1 MEFESPDV
9 EKDFPGLYAS
19 ESGKKSN
26 ESDFSDVEGK
36 DKPSKKEI
44 LIGKRSKEKKE
55 SKKDRGYAAL
65 EGESSPEEEITD
77 AELKSPSKSKK
88 TKSFKFP
95 SKKDKQRDK
104 HKEKENKE
112 KEPKETKEKD
122 GKAKLKNKEKKKSKH
137 IVEEAVDISE
147 LAPVF
152 GVNLNVA
159 IERGGCHDGVQ
170 LPVVVRDC
178 IDYLEEHGLKVE
190 GIHRSLGM
198 RSKVQQLR
206 KLYNQREEVSL
217 SGHEISVVTSLLKQ
231 FFRELPEPV
240 VSKAVEEAAVAV
252 GGSSA
257 SSQNLTDLKNLV
269 EQLPSPNK
277 TILAWILTHM
287 EHIVDQEKHNRMGFQ
302 NVSLIVGPML
312 MVGQRAL
319 AALFHHRH
327 TLFGEVNLSKYKPPL
342 SAGSPCPDSV
352 EGIEEE
358 LAKQESL
365 LGQIHKEMNAGL
377 VSKKREEQLWEVQR
391 FVTNLKRKLRLLQR
405 AHGNTQKSQE
415 EEDSGTEKTADG
427 PRVPRGD
434 ETEDFKMNLNL
445 QKTKQSIDE
454 EREEGEARVEDGAEK
469 CVNSIGMAVKAN
481 SQSKVDQDKQHLSD
495 VVVHAPRLKD
505 ELDGGRVQGWSEEN
519 EVDAKSGV
527 EEAKRNDDEM
537 KEGAGSRETDG
548 MPNDM
553 GKIKEELKA
562 ETVKVHLHNYSDSH
576 AVKSSQESKHA
587 TVDPLSKFTKE
598 ELEKAAS
605 QSEEIMYLKL
615 EHEELLKLRDEL
627 LRRIKTERFLAR
639 KLSAKGNLQRSRKV
653 VKLQSSAPP
662 PHPPPQLLCEM
673 PVDPKEGTVKGDEA
687 SKMEDLL
694 LQVKKENEALER
706 KAAMLTQQIFEE
718 REACIRTKIQFI
730 ILQARQAQGTK
741 TGV

>member
-44 LIGKRSKEKKE
+44 LIGKRNKEKKE

-112 KEPKETKEKD
+112 KEPKESKEKD
-122 GKAKLKNKEKKKSKH
+122 GKTKLKHKEKKKSKH
-137 IVEEAVDISE
+137 LVEEGVDISE

-152 GVNLNVA
+152 GVNLSIA

-231 FFRELPEPV
+231 FFRELPEPI
-240 VSKAVEEAAVAV
+240 VSKAVEEAAAAV

-257 SSQNLTDLKNLV
+257 SSQSLVELKNLV
-269 EQLPSPNK
+269 QQLPLPNR

-319 AALFHHRH
+319 AALFHHRRA
-327 TLFGEVNLSKYKPPL
+327 LFGEVNLSKYKPPL

-405 AHGNTQKSQE
+405 AHGSMQKSQE
-415 EEDSGTEKTADG
+415 EEDSGPEKSAEA
-427 PRVPRGD
+427 PLKSSRGD
-434 ETEDFKMNLNL
+434 ENEDFRINLKL
-445 QKTKQSIDE
+445 QKTKPSIDE
-454 EREEGEARVEDGAEK
+454 EQEEVEGRMEESADG
-469 CVNSIGMAVKAN
+469 VGTVVKSN
-481 SQSKVDQDKQHLSD
+481 IQSKPEQDKEMVSD
-495 VVVHAPRLKD
+495 TTAPSTKSKD
-505 ELDGGRVQGWSEEN
+505 ESDGSRIQTRGEDD
-519 EVDAKSGV
+519 EVDGRPVV
-527 EEAKRNDDEM
+527 EEPRKNID
-537 KEGAGSRETDG
+537 
-548 MPNDM
+548 
-553 GKIKEELKA
+553 KIKETVTKEKDVIPNDSSKSKEEKVSLSVKA
-562 ETVKVHLHNYSDSH
+562 QVHKYSDSVTRIS
-576 AVKSSQESKHA
+576 ALDQKHA
-587 TVDPLSKFTKE
+587 YVDPLSKFTKE
-598 ELEKAAS
+598 ELEKAAA
-605 QSEEIMYLKL
+605 QSEEILYLKL
-615 EHEELLKLRDEL
+615 EHEELLKLREEL
-627 LRRIKTERFLAR
+627 LGRIKTERLLAR
-639 KLSAKGNLQRSRKV
+639 RLSAKVNVQRSRRG
-653 VKLQSSAPP
+653 VKSQPSGPP
-662 PHPPPQLLCEM
+662 THPPPQLM
-673 PVDPKEGTVKGDEA
+673 SEGTVNKDGSGKEDDA
-687 SKMEDLL
+687 TKMEESLN
-694 LQVKKENEALER
+694 QMKKENEALEQ
-706 KAAMLTQQIFEE
+706 KAATLTRLIFEE
-718 REACIRTKIQFI
+718 REACIRTKVQLS
-730 ILQARQAQGTK
+730 ILQARQAQGAHA
-741 TGV
+741 GV